1 MKKLYMK
8 IKYRIIFLFKFK
20 TIKPIIIIND
30 DKICVTSSKGNY
42 IINRR
47 CPHQGAFLEK
57 GYLNDNVLTCK
68 WHGCPII
75 INVKGEK
82 V

>member
-20 TIKPIIIIND
+20 TIKPIKIIND
-30 DKICVTSSKGNY
+30 DKICVTSFKGNY

-47 CPHQGAFLEK
+47 CPHQGAFLET
-57 GYLNDNVLTCK
+57 GYLNDNVLTCR
-68 WHGCPII
+68 WHGCPIF